1 MLTTKK
7 HILPPYF
14 SRTKSR
20 KTFRITNLLLF
31 DNNRLAKVLLFL
43 KLTKFF
49 HFFLI

>member
-7 HILPPYF
+7 HFLPLYI

-20 KTFRITNLLLF
+20 KAFGILILSLF

-49 HFFLI
+49 HFFMI